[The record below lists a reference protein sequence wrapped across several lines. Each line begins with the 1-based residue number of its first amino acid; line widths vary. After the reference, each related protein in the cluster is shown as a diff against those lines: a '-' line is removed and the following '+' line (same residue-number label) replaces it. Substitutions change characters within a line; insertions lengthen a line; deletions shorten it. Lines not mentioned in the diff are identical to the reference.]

1 MENTMSKTTLK
12 TASVLAFE
20 RNLDVSDAYL
30 WQTNSKT
37 QANSKTNDTDSA
49 DNKAS
54 ARSPVTIKEKSV
66 RGTISNRLKNAIT
79 NDPAKLDA
87 ETEKANLQKV
97 DSASLDEQNDTL
109 ITRFSIKV
117 LPFTG
122 KPNVCNDQD
131 YQQALEKVVADY
143 IQSQGL
149 NELARRYAINILN
162 ARWLW
167 RNRVGAEKI
176 SVSVKCNDQTVSIE
190 DAHVY
195 SLKNFDADDAQ
206 IKQVA
211 NWIKSGLSG
220 EEFIILYIEAH
231 AIIGYGQEVYPSQ
244 ELILDTGSKKS
255 KVLYRVNDRQ
265 GCEDNAGM
273 HSQKISNAIRTI
285 DTWYPNAE
293 FPIAIE
299 PYGAVTTMGTAFRQ
313 PKAKMDFYSLFD
325 NWVLKGEVPEVEQQ
339 HYVMGVLIRGGVF
352 GASGKE

>member
-1 MENTMSKTTLK
+1 MSKTTLK

-30 WQTNSKT
+30 WQTDSQENSE
-37 QANSKTNDTDSA
+37 S
-49 DNKAS
+49 KAS
-54 ARSPVTIKEKSV
+54 SPVVIKEKSV
-66 RGTISNRLKNAIT
+66 RGTISNRLKNTIT

-97 DSASLDEQNDTL
+97 DSASLDENNDTL
-109 ITRFSIKV
+109 IARFSLKV

-122 KPNVCNDQD
+122 KPNVCNNQD
-131 YQQALEKVVADY
+131 YQQALEQVVNDY
-143 IQSQGL
+143 INNQGL
-149 NELARRYAINILN
+149 DELARRYAINVLN

-167 RNRVGAEKI
+167 RNRVGTENIK
-176 SVSVKCNDQTVSIE
+176 VTVKCNGQTITI
-190 DAHVY
+190 DNAKIY
-195 SLKNFDADDAQ
+195 SLRNFESDDAN
-206 IKQVA
+206 IKQITD
-211 NWIKSGLSG
+211 WIKAGLSG
-220 EEFIILYIEAH
+220 DEFIILYIEAH

-255 KVLYRVNDRQ
+255 KVLYRVSDRK
-265 GCEDNAGM
+265 GSEDNAGM
-273 HSQKISNAIRTI
+273 HSQKVSNAIRTI
-285 DTWYPNAE
+285 DDWYPDAE

-299 PYGAVTTMGTAFRQ
+299 PYGAVTTLGTAFRQ

-325 NWVLKGEVPEVEQQ
+325 NWVLKGDAPDVNQQ

>member
-1 MENTMSKTTLK
+1 MLKTALK

-30 WQTNSKT
+30 WQTDSQESGENKT
-37 QANSKTNDTDSA
+37 A
-49 DNKAS
+49 
-54 ARSPVTIKEKSV
+54 SPVVIKEKSV

-97 DSASLDEQNDTL
+97 DSASLDENNDTL
-109 ITRFSIKV
+109 IARFSLKV

-131 YQQALEKVVADY
+131 YQQALEQVVTDY
-143 IQSQGL
+143 IDNQGL
-149 NELARRYAINILN
+149 DELARRYAINILN

-167 RNRVGAEKI
+167 RNRVGTESIK
-176 SVSVKCNDQTVSIE
+176 VTVKCNDQTITVDE
-190 DAHVY
+190 AKTY
-195 SLKNFDADDAQ
+195 SLKNFDNDDATV
-206 IKQVA
+206 KQVTD
-211 NWIKSGLSG
+211 WIKAGLNG
-220 EEFIILYIEAH
+220 DEFIILYVEAQ

-255 KVLYRVNDRQ
+255 KVLYRVSDRK
-265 GCEDNAGM
+265 GSEDNAGM
-273 HSQKISNAIRTI
+273 HSQKVSNAIRTI
-285 DTWYPNAE
+285 DDWYPDAE
-293 FPIAIE
+293 FPIAVE
-299 PYGAVTTMGTAFRQ
+299 PYGAITTLGTAFRQ

-325 NWVLKGEVPEVEQQ
+325 NWVLNGETPDVNQQ

>member
-1 MENTMSKTTLK
+1 MSKTALK

-30 WQTNSKT
+30 WQTDSQSNSD
-37 QANSKTNDTDSA
+37 SKA
-49 DNKAS
+49 A
-54 ARSPVTIKEKSV
+54 SPVVIKEKSV

-97 DSASLDEQNDTL
+97 DSASLDENNDTL
-109 ITRFSIKV
+109 IARFSLKV

-131 YQQALEKVVADY
+131 YQQALEQVVTDY
-143 IQSQGL
+143 IDNQGL
-149 NELARRYAINILN
+149 DELARRYAINILN

-167 RNRVGAEKI
+167 RNRVGTESIK
-176 SVSVKCNDQTVSIE
+176 VTVKCNDQTITVD
-190 DAHVY
+190 DAKTY
-195 SLKNFDADDAQ
+195 SLKNFDSDDATV
-206 IKQVA
+206 KQVA
-211 NWIKSGLSG
+211 DWIKAGLNG
-220 EEFIILYIEAH
+220 DEFIILYVEAQ

-255 KVLYRVNDRQ
+255 KVLYRVSDRK
-265 GCEDNAGM
+265 GSEDNAGM
-273 HSQKISNAIRTI
+273 HSQKVSNAIRTI
-285 DTWYPNAE
+285 DDWYPGAE
-293 FPIAIE
+293 FPIAVE
-299 PYGAVTTMGTAFRQ
+299 PYGAVTTLGTAFRQ
-313 PKAKMDFYSLFD
+313 PKDKMDFYSLFD
-325 NWVLKGEVPEVEQQ
+325 NWVLNGETPDVNQQ

>member
-1 MENTMSKTTLK
+1 MSKSALK

-30 WQTNSKT
+30 WQTDS
-37 QANSKTNDTDSA
+37 QANSENQA
-49 DNKAS
+49 AS
-54 ARSPVTIKEKSV
+54 PIVIKEKSV
-66 RGTISNRLKNAIT
+66 RGTISNRLKNTIT

-97 DSASLDEQNDTL
+97 DSASLDENNDTL
-109 ITRFSIKV
+109 VARFSLKV

-131 YQQALEKVVADY
+131 YQQALEQVVTDY
-143 IQSQGL
+143 IDTQGVD
-149 NELARRYAINILN
+149 ELARRYAINVLN

-167 RNRVGAEKI
+167 RNRVGTESIKVI
-176 SVSVKCNDQTVSIE
+176 VKCNGKTITIDDAKAYVIKDFTND
-190 DAHVY
+190 DAH
-195 SLKNFDADDAQ
+195 
-206 IKQVA
+206 IKQVEDL
-211 NWIKSGLSG
+211 IKAVLNGD
-220 EEFIILYIEAH
+220 EFIILYIEAQ

-255 KVLYRVNDRQ
+255 KVLYRVSDRR
-265 GCEDNAGM
+265 GSEDNAGM
-273 HSQKISNAIRTI
+273 HSQKIGNAIRTI
-285 DTWYPNAE
+285 DDWYPDAQ
-293 FPIAIE
+293 FPIAVE
-299 PYGAVTTMGTAFRQ
+299 PYGAVTTLGTAFRQ

-325 NWVLKGEVPEVEQQ
+325 NWVLNGDAPAIEQQ